1 MCNQTSQILPS
12 WSRKRYFKLASAA
25 LRTDNGVEGNF
36 ICMKLQFRPQKNAFQ
51 SMPARLFDHPFA
63 NLGESRA
70 LTQVDTP
77 NNLPSNI
84 WTCPGYSIPTNPW
97 QSKTTRSFPRKW
109 FSGPQANG
117 GNNQEHVASVPHV
130 SRRSGHCWHATSPP
144 VGLSKIKNCCI
155 ES

>member
-63 NLGESRA
+63 NLGESKA

-77 NNLPSNI
+77 NNLPNNI
-84 WTCPGYSIPTNPW
+84 WTCPAYSIPTNPW
-97 QSKTTRSFPRKW
+97 LSKTTRSILRKKMVLRTPGKRWKQPR
-109 FSGPQANG
+109 A
-117 GNNQEHVASVPHV
+117 
-130 SRRSGHCWHATSPP
+130 
-144 VGLSKIKNCCI
+144 CCQCPARFKALRTLLTCNI
-155 ES
+155 STCRTFRD